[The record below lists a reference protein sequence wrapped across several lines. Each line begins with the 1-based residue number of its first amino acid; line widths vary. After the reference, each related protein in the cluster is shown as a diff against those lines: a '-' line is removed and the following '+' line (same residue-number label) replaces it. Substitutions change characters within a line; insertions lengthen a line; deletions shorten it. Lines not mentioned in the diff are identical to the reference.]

1 MIFNKIH
8 LHPILILFIIL
19 SLLTG
24 TFIQLITLLTIVF
37 IHELGHVLAAT
48 YFKWRIESIML
59 WVFGG
64 VMKTDET
71 TNPTIKEEIVVTVA
85 GPFQHLIV
93 FVLLQ
98 LLAHGSLIPEEIIK
112 QAHYY
117 NGILLLFNLL
127 PIYPLD
133 GGKLIMQL
141 QAFFRPYY
149 TTLIWTYALSLGFCI
164 ILIIIQFYE
173 VTFTWSAFA
182 LSLFLLIENIQAWRE
197 RYYTFMRFLLNR
209 LYLPR
214 NQRVLMKSINK
225 NIYLSEVL
233 KQFQR
238 DRIHHFY
245 IQYYKPSPVVIT
257 ENECLELYFK
267 HRNINA
273 TIDDVVHYHLN
284 KN

>member
-133 GGKLIMQL
+133 GGKLL
-141 QAFFRPYY
+141 
-149 TTLIWTYALSLGFCI
+149 LSLLAANTPFKKAYDSTIFFSICACIGI
-164 ILIIIQFYE
+164 ILYQIIFFP
-173 VTFTWSAFA
+173 FTLSAFM
-182 LSLFLLIENIQAWRE
+182 LFLFLLWENWQEWKH
-197 RYYTFMRFLLNR
+197 RYYLFMRFLLSR
-209 LYLPR
+209 TSHQRHSFIRVPGYFTLMDVFHLFRR
-214 NQRVLMKSINK
+214 NYTHTIYIHDIGRKIEEKYCINK
-225 NIYLSEVL
+225 YVNE
-233 KQFQR
+233 QR
-238 DRIHHFY
+238 IHDRIDK
-245 IQYYKPSPVVIT
+245 IWG
-257 ENECLELYFK
+257 NE
-267 HRNINA
+267 
-273 TIDDVVHYHLN
+273 
-284 KN
+284 